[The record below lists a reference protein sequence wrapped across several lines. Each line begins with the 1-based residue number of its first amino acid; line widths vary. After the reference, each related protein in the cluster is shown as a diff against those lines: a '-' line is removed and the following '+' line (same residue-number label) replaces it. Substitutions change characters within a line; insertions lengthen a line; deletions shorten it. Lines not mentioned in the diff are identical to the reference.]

1 MGVTSLGVT
10 MAGLF
15 RVRPGSIREVGDEA
29 TGRGPERDY
38 NSCPQRTDCVRTVHI
53 IKEIN
58 QLILAALR
66 RLRRAMGRRGR
77 AGRMTKRGRKGAKR
91 RAPTRRGWT
100 LKEKSAFIFQH
111 RHLIVKRREDLT

>member
-15 RVRPGSIREVGDEA
+15 RVRPGSIREAGDEA

-77 AGRMTKRGRKGAKR
+77 AGRKKERGRKGAKR
-91 RAPTRRGWT
+91 RARNRRGWA
-100 LKEKSAFIFQH
+100 LKGKAAVNVRA
-111 RHLIVKRREDLT
+111 RH